1 MDTDTDDDNLLEL
14 ELDLDTAWMDTT
26 ETRLDKYTSFYKKD
40 ITSITVVRVY
50 INQDNTIIRTSSSD
64 ETLDAPN
71 TLSFRHICALA
82 GDDYVWKKYL
92 YTILLDEDTITDIDT
107 DDTSF
112 TDLTRMIQD
121 VIIEPTIELFHEV
134 NTIFLLIKDPPVQ
147 SEPVEIDTMPSIIE
161 IELGT
166 AKPLSRKKRIKHHHT
181 KSTGGAK
188 TRRTHHAPV
197 STDCFIA

>member
-1 MDTDTDDDNLLEL
+1 MDTDDDNLL
-14 ELDLDTAWMDTT
+14 ELDLDTAWMDNT
-26 ETRLDKYTSFYKKD
+26 ESRLDKYTSFYTKD
-40 ITSITVVRVY
+40 INIITVVRVY
-50 INQDNTIIRTSSSD
+50 INQDNTIIRTSSSE

-92 YTILLDEDTITDIDT
+92 YTILLDEDTITDVDP
-107 DDTSF
+107 DNTSL

-121 VIIEPTIELFHEV
+121 VFIEPTIELFHEV

-147 SEPVEIDTMPSIIE
+147 SEPLESNTIPPVIE

-166 AKPLSRKKRIKHHHT
+166 AKPLSRKKRKHHT

-188 TRRTHHAPV
+188 TRRTHHVPEN
-197 STDCFIA
+197 TDCFIV